1 MSQEHRHWMRNHP
14 GERISIYDVPQLTKV
29 PYERRFNSK
38 NIKSAFTACGIYP
51 FNRHAI
57 PEHMFAPSSV
67 TDLPNVAPPNETE
80 GMNSLS
86 ALVSQ
91 RDSQQDVLGDIV
103 NRQLNQQGIFI

>member
-1 MSQEHRHWMRNHP
+1 MKLDMSQEHRHWMRNHP

-67 TDLPNVAPPNETE
+67 TDLPN
-80 GMNSLS
+80 G
-86 ALVSQ
+86 
-91 RDSQQDVLGDIV
+91 IV
-103 NRQLNQQGIFI
+103 NEKLYLMIVFDNRLST